1 MQKDISEVGIS
12 SITLSELEYGVQKS
26 SQRERNKLA
35 LAQFVA
41 PLAILPYDNHIAPI
55 YGRVRALLEQE
66 GITIGSL
73 DMLIES
79 QQEDEYEALELF
91 EKYADQEV
99 SFTDCVSFVLMRVKN
114 LRTVFSFDT
123 HFERAGFQLWG

>member
-12 SITLSELEYGVQKS
+12 SITLTELEYGVQKS

-41 PLAILPYDNHIAPI
+41 PLAILPYDDHVAPT
-55 YGRVRALLEQE
+55 YGRIRALLEQE

-73 DMLIES
+73 DMLIGS
-79 QQEDEYEALELF
+79 HALSLPAILVTNNDREFKRIPGLKV
-91 EKYADQEV
+91 ENW
-99 SFTDCVSFVLMRVKN
+99 SS
-114 LRTVFSFDT
+114 
-123 HFERAGFQLWG
+123 